1 MRGNK
6 LLPEQAQEGELKL
19 QTSFSTDDVHPR
31 DRITYIKDVACKTY
45 VELEFQT
52 KQKNYSSNIRAGEIS
67 NISLSQVTTDQ
78 CEVTRTKDNIKSS
91 KSDDLLLSIQI
102 KGATTLH
109 QDGRTAILTPGE
121 FALYDTQRNYH
132 LSLTGNNE
140 QLVLKIPRAKL
151 TTKLGETSRFTA
163 QQMSSKNPISKC
175 ALAYILTLPT
185 LSDTLEKQKAELIS
199 NQAIDLLSDAIS
211 HECPQTNQILS
222 HSKFATLM
230 RLKSVINT
238 HLSNPD
244 FKPSEA
250 AARVGITIRYANK
263 LLSSEDTS
271 LEKYIYTQRLIRS
284 RENLNNPNFK
294 SHTISE
300 IAHLNGFTSSSHFT
314 RRFKETYEI
323 TPKAYRN
330 KNR

>member
-1 MRGNK
+1 M
-6 LLPEQAQEGELKL
+6 

-31 DRITYIKDVACKTY
+31 DRISYIKDVACKTY

-52 KQKNYSSNIRAGEIS
+52 KNRNYSSKIRAAEIS
-67 NISLSQVTTDQ
+67 DISLSQVTTDQ
-78 CEVTRTKDNIKSS
+78 CEVTRTKENIKSS

-102 KGATTLH
+102 KGTTTLN

-132 LSLTGNNE
+132 LSLTGDNE
-140 QLVLKIPRAKL
+140 QLVLKIPRSNL
-151 TTKLGETSRFTA
+151 TNQLGDTSLFTA
-163 QQMSSKNPISKC
+163 QLMSSKNPISKC
-175 ALAYILTLPT
+175 ALGYILTLPT
-185 LSDTLEKQKAELIS
+185 LSETLEKQKAELIS
-199 NQAIDLLSDAIS
+199 NQTIDLISNAIS
-211 HECPQTNQILS
+211 HECPQTNQTLS

-230 RLKSVINT
+230 RLKSVIET
-238 HLSNPD
+238 HLSNPE
-244 FKPSEA
+244 FKPTEA
-250 AARVGITIRYANK
+250 AARVGITLRYANK
-263 LLSSEDTS
+263 LLSSENTS
-271 LEKYIYTQRLIRS
+271 LEKYIYAQRLNRS
-284 RENLNNPNFK
+284 RETLNNPNYK

-330 KNR
+330 KDR